1 MLKDVVEVQP
11 TTDYGLRLRFEDG
24 AEGEVDVAVLI
35 QFEGVFASLKD
46 RTEFLKVFVDPELG
60 TICWP
65 NGADLDPDVLYAKVT
80 GEDIT
85 VSQPLESQKLHRV
98 PGSEDGFAHLTQHCS
113 RQGKPETLELE
124 RNLMKLVVV
133 TQWVRADGS
142 SPT

>member
-1 MLKDVVEVQP
+1 MLKDVVEVHP
-11 TTDYGLRLRFEDG
+11 TQDYCLRLRFEDG

-35 QFEGVFASLKD
+35 PFEGIFAPLQD

-85 VSQPLESQKLHRV
+85 VSQPLESQKL
-98 PGSEDGFAHLTQHCS
+98 Q
-113 RQGKPETLELE
+113 
-124 RNLMKLVVV
+124 
-133 TQWVRADGS
+133 
-142 SPT
+142 

>member
-11 TTDYGLRLRFEDG
+11 TKDYRLRLRFEDG

-35 QFEGVFASLKD
+35 QFEGIFASLKD
-46 RTEFLKVFVDPELG
+46 RNEFLKVFVDPELG

-85 VSQPLESQKLHRV
+85 VSQPLESQKH
-98 PGSEDGFAHLTQHCS
+98 Q
-113 RQGKPETLELE
+113 
-124 RNLMKLVVV
+124 
-133 TQWVRADGS
+133 
-142 SPT
+142 